1 MQHGGT
7 LSHLFR
13 TLTRRKHVNISI
25 NYQFRHF
32 PWMTF
37 ALFGTVWAI
46 HLSIRW
52 FGDADV
58 AREAFG
64 IDFGNA
70 MTYVTHAF
78 IHDGLFHVIGNTL
91 ALLAFGAVTEAQVGR
106 RWYGAIVLLGI
117 FAGPAGA
124 FVFYEATGMHLDVR
138 LVGISAATNAL
149 FIVTIGILA
158 CHWGWGG
165 RLSAATFWSFVALFI
180 IAVLRLSLKELGSI
194 SYISAAVCIGL
205 CLCANWCCWRRNEGR
220 PYKLTAMLWV
230 VIPVMAGLLVG
241 RWSYGASGHLAG
253 SVMGAVLALAV
264 LKGESPTAS
273 TTWLKGHASCWWSW
287 TCEQVRWANE
297 KVRRTAQT
305 KWFAPSMLGFSLL
318 ILAIALRASE
328 FRSTNPLV
336 QFLVGS

>member
-1 MQHGGT
+1 M
-7 LSHLFR
+7 
-13 TLTRRKHVNISI
+13 NISI

-37 ALFGTVWAI
+37 GLFGTVWAI
-46 HLSIRW
+46 HLFIGW

-64 IDFGNA
+64 VDFGNA

-78 IHDGLFHVIGNTL
+78 IHDGMFHVIGNTL
-91 ALLAFGAVTEAQVGR
+91 ALLALGAVTEAQVGR
-106 RWYGAIVLLGI
+106 RWYGAIVLLGML
-117 FAGPAGA
+117 AGPAGA
-124 FVFYEATGMHLDVR
+124 FVFYEATGTPLDVR

-165 RLSAATFWSFVALFI
+165 RLSAVTFWSFVALFI
-180 IAVLRLSLKELGSI
+180 VAILRLSLKELGNI

-205 CLCANWCCWRRNEGR
+205 CLFASWHCWRRNEGR
-220 PYKLTAMLWV
+220 PYKLTAMLWMI
-230 VIPVMAGLLVG
+230 IPVMAGLLLEQ
-241 RWSYGASGHLAG
+241 WSYPSSGHLAG

-264 LKGESPTAS
+264 LKGESPTAA
-273 TTWLKGHASCWWSW
+273 TTWLKDNVFSW
-287 TCEQVRWANE
+287 CAWTVEEVREARE
-297 KVRRTAQT
+297 RARPIAESS
-305 KWFAPSMLGFSLL
+305 WFKTGILGLSLL
-318 ILAIALRASE
+318 ILVIALRASE

-336 QFLVGS
+336 QFLIGS